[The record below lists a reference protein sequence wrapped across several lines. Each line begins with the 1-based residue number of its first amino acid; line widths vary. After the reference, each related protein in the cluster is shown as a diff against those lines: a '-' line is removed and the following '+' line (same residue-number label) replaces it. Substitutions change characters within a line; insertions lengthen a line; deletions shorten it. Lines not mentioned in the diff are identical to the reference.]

1 VYPLNKLLHPLLH
14 RLQLV
19 VDQRQRQQRQ
29 AIVQQPRQLVVDQ
42 RQRQQRQ
49 AIVQQPRQLVV
60 DQRQRQHHL
69 TMMMI
74 MIVIITVM
82 TMMTVMTRTMTKEQ
96 TALSFLA

>member
-14 RLQLV
+14 RL
-19 VDQRQRQQRQ
+19 
-29 AIVQQPRQLVVDQ
+29 QLVVDQ

>member
-1 VYPLNKLLHPLLH
+1 VYPLNKLVHPLLH
-14 RLQLV
+14 RL
-19 VDQRQRQQRQ
+19 
-29 AIVQQPRQLVVDQ
+29 QLVVDQ

-74 MIVIITVM
+74 IIVIITVM